1 MKKADVIFSDNVLS
15 LSGELDYY
23 NVMSVYQKSLS
34 FFQNQKEM
42 IIDFSKVITA
52 NSAAIALM
60 IEWEKYAKRTTKSV
74 SFRSVSAD
82 LMAIAKVS
90 DLQTLLSS

>member
-1 MKKADVIFSDNVLS
+1 MKIADMTFSNNVLS

-23 NVMSVYQKSLS
+23 NVMSVYQKSLAY
-34 FFQNQKEM
+34 FKNQKDM

-60 IEWEKYAKRTTKSV
+60 IEWEKYAKLTTKSIA
-74 SFRSVSAD
+74 FRSVSID
-82 LMAIAKVS
+82 LMSIAKAS
-90 DLQTLLSS
+90 DLESILFN